1 MGRRKLISPSRWRA
15 DKDGKYY
22 FVQISCIAARMTR
35 DYDFDSDRE
44 KYTLGNYFKSGKAAE
59 AAAAAAREKYGK
71 ALEKAEQRIMD
82 ADLAAWKKVCDITG
96 SMYSEGPSEGL
107 LAVNKVIKE
116 CADAHAAANAD
127 MAKVRAQIVAFI
139 AAMPQEVEA

>member
-1 MGRRKLISPSRWRA
+1 MGRKKLISPSRWRA

-44 KYTLGNYFKSGKAAE
+44 KFALGNYFKSGKAAE
-59 AAAAAAREKYGK
+59 AAAAAAREKFGK
-71 ALEKAEQRIMD
+71 ALEKCEQRIMD
-82 ADLAAWKKVCDITG
+82 ADLAAWRKICDLTG
-96 SMYSEGPSEGL
+96 SMFAEGPSECL

-116 CADAHAAANAD
+116 CADAHAAANAE
-127 MAKVRAQIVAFI
+127 MAKIRAKITAFI
-139 AAMPQEVEA
+139 AAMPQEVAE